1 MAFFREALAERGLKP
16 LNHMFWMV
24 CFLEQNSLSK
34 MLSRQFKKLRH
45 FIGVDWTLKWHKFLP
60 QNCFYFIYLRMV
72 KREITTKEILWII
85 SCKEFSTNHK
95 KEKIQSKQNF
105 FQDQDQTNRIM
116 IILEFWKVLQ
126 IYFSD

>member
-1 MAFFREALAERGLKP
+1 M
-16 LNHMFWMV
+16 
-24 CFLEQNSLSK
+24 
-34 MLSRQFKKLRH
+34 
-45 FIGVDWTLKWHKFLP
+45 GVDWTLKWHKFLP

-95 KEKIQSKQNF
+95 EEKIQSKQNF